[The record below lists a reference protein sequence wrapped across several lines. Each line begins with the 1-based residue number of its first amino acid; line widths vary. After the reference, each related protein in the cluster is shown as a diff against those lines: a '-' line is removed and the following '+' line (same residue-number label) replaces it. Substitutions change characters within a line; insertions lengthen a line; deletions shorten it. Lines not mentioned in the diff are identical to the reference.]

1 MLSRLTGLVV
11 LSLRGFLTKLWHL
24 LLQSSWR
31 GLVRLDSIFGIHKG
45 RPAVNLDAFRHGGI
59 EHRLFPAPVSFLE
72 ELILTG
78 YAEPGFV
85 RIWAEITHFPF
96 PPSQRPVR
104 ASPPGSQRRSRFS
117 GMQKRK
123 KKRRKEKGSPT
134 WGHFSSKCRK
144 MEYFKGHRWACWS
157 MLACL
162 PSRPLEAPACV
173 HEHARQGSW
182 VLSLPPHQSL
192 ELCP

>member
-11 LSLRGFLTKLWHL
+11 LSLQGFLTNLWHL

-45 RPAVNLDAFRHGGI
+45 RPAVNLDAIRHGGI

-96 PPSQRPVR
+96 PPFPETCESQSSWEPEEKPIVGH
-104 ASPPGSQRRSRFS
+104 A
-117 GMQKRK
+117 KRKEKK
-123 KKRRKEKGSPT
+123 KKRKRKSNLGP
-134 WGHFSSKCRK
+134 F
-144 MEYFKGHRWACWS
+144 F
-157 MLACL
+157 
-162 PSRPLEAPACV
+162 
-173 HEHARQGSW
+173 
-182 VLSLPPHQSL
+182 
-192 ELCP
+192 